1 MTPAEVEALPLHESK
16 LLSVEVLWSEARCRI
31 RLLLPSGKHL
41 LEFANVTMVRISRTT
56 PWVSSL
62 SVNGASEN
70 AGVVTIEMQSG
81 DTIEIAATEFE
92 FSAL

>member
-1 MTPAEVEALPLHESK
+1 MTPSEVAALPLHDSK

-41 LEFANVTMVRISRTT
+41 LEFANVSMIRISQKT
-56 PWVSSL
+56 PRGSSI
-62 SVNGASEN
+62 SVNGASETG
-70 AGVVTIEMQSG
+70 GVIAIEMQSG
-81 DTIEIAATEFE
+81 DTIEIAATEWD